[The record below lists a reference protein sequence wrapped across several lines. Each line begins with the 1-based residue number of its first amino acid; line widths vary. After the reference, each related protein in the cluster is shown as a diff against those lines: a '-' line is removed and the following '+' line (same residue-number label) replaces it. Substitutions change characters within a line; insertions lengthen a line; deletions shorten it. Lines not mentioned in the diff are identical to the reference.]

1 MFGYIT
7 VNQQELKIREY
18 DMYRSYYCGL
28 CHALKKRYGRIG
40 QLLLNY
46 DMTFAAM
53 ILSSLYE
60 PETEENKRRCIPHP
74 VLPHME
80 RTNEAV
86 GYAADM
92 TVLLAYQKAEDD
104 WHDDRNPGK
113 LALSGAISGAY
124 RKIRKRYPRQAIC
137 IEECVRKLSKLEKE
151 GSGSLDAAAGLTGE
165 FMGEILCWKTD
176 IWQDDLRETGFYLG
190 KYVYLADAYADL
202 DDDRK
207 RGRYNPFL
215 AGGYASREGFEE
227 EAEEI
232 LMETMGC
239 CCRAFERLPLV
250 DHVEILRNILYSG
263 VWVRFAQARK
273 QRMQRREKEMK

>member
-104 WHDDRNPGK
+104 WHDDRNP
-113 LALSGAISGAY
+113 
-124 RKIRKRYPRQAIC
+124 
-137 IEECVRKLSKLEKE
+137 
-151 GSGSLDAAAGLTGE
+151 
-165 FMGEILCWKTD
+165 
-176 IWQDDLRETGFYLG
+176 
-190 KYVYLADAYADL
+190 
-202 DDDRK
+202 
-207 RGRYNPFL
+207 
-215 AGGYASREGFEE
+215 
-227 EAEEI
+227 
-232 LMETMGC
+232 
-239 CCRAFERLPLV
+239 
-250 DHVEILRNILYSG
+250 
-263 VWVRFAQARK
+263 
-273 QRMQRREKEMK
+273 